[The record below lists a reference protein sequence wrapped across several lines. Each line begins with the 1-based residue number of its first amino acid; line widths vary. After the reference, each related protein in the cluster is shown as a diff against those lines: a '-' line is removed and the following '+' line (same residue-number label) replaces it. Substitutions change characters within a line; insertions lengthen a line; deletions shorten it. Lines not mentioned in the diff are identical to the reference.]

1 MGRKEQTM
9 SIFDDIGSFV
19 SDVTKKAVDAV
30 VDAGTKVVDTVDSQK
45 DNIAHTV
52 VDVNDKIK
60 DGIDTAVNTVTDNS
74 SQEKK

>member
-1 MGRKEQTM
+1 M

-19 SDVTKKAVDAV
+19 SDITKKAVDAV